1 MTLALTRVG
10 EADRVVRQSLGEQ
23 GVPTR
28 SMGTRG
34 HGNEEMSEKGMS
46 PNMLPCG
53 TCPLVSF
60 SLIED
65 ANLHETIVII
75 ESPQGST
82 SQLYFPCSS
91 LQLLVL
97 GLKFSSQTN
106 RSRSDVLLSSHLA
119 VRVRWFHGHVAD
131 QFTQR
136 KWDNEPTRLSS
147 RRQKDTGE
155 ASATPPSMSPDPF
168 DLISN
173 IPEPSTGDSVCG
185 YCFQCESAY
194 PSSTLAARQRRQ
206 A

>member
-1 MTLALTRVG
+1 MTLVRRDLGGRLCC
-10 EADRVVRQSLGEQ
+10 EAEPRGR

-75 ESPQGST
+75 ESPQGGT

-136 KWDNEPTRLSS
+136 KWDNGPTRLSS

-155 ASATPPSMSPDPF
+155 ASATPPPTLRMRSGS
-168 DLISN
+168 LLS
-173 IPEPSTGDSVCG
+173 GR
-185 YCFQCESAY
+185 
-194 PSSTLAARQRRQ
+194 SSIVRMGVSFRCSEAGNAGTFECLVKIVLSWT
-206 A
+206 